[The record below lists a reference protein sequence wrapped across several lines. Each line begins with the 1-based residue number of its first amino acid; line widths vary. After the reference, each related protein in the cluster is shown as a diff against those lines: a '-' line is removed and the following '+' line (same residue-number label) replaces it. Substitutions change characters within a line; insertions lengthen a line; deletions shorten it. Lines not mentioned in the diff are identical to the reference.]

1 VWNLAN
7 PDWEKQL
14 LAGQPLVPQLPLF
27 DAQAEKAL
35 RIFNRLR
42 LPDVIGTPTMKE
54 AAGPWL
60 QAIVRALFGSYD
72 IETKRRLI
80 QELFLLIPKKNSKSS
95 GAAAIMVTALIINE
109 RPEGEFLLIA
119 PTKEIADISFKQA
132 SGIIRL
138 DPELSK
144 VFQIQKHIR
153 TITHRRT
160 GASMKVKA
168 ADTDVITGSK
178 STGILIDETHVFAAK
193 ANAAD
198 IFVEIRGAL
207 AARPDGFMIQITT
220 QSKTPPSGVFATEL
234 RNARD
239 VRDGKLQ
246 LPLLAVLYEL
256 PDRLSKDGGWKD
268 KRTWPLVNPN
278 LGRSVDM
285 AFLERQLVTAER
297 EGPGAL
303 ALLASQHFNVEIG
316 SRLRADRWAGSEY
329 YDQRVDES
337 LDVLEDL
344 LDRCDVAVVGLDGGG
359 LDDLFGLY
367 VLGREAGTGR
377 WLGWAHAWAHPSV
390 LIRRRSIETR
400 LQDFIRAKELTLVD
414 DSLQDIAEIIEI
426 VSIVKDSGK
435 LGGVGVDPAGLGDL
449 VDAMKGIGITA
460 DKGLIGVNQGFGLM
474 NAIKTAERKLA
485 SRMFYHCSSKLA
497 AWCVS
502 NLKIEPTATAIRA
515 TKQNAGDAKID
526 VAMGMFNAVFLMVD
540 DPEPLEFE
548 GTVDAFLEEPLFA

>member
-1 VWNLAN
+1 MWNLAN